1 MPIHSGNHKYMNES
15 RFVNCENVQVSK
27 TKMFLSDIKHS
38 RNELD
43 QVGFIKEI
51 QDNIASMEEVTI
63 MMHSG

>member
-1 MPIHSGNHKYMNES
+1 
-15 RFVNCENVQVSK
+15 
-27 TKMFLSDIKHS
+27 MFLSDIKHS

>member
-1 MPIHSGNHKYMNES
+1 MNES
-15 RFVNCENVQVSK
+15 RYVNYENVQVSK

-63 MMHSG
+63 MTHSG

>member
-1 MPIHSGNHKYMNES
+1 MEVTNRYKS
-15 RFVNCENVQVSK
+15 RNINYENVQVSK

>member
-1 MPIHSGNHKYMNES
+1 MEVTNRYKS
-15 RFVNCENVQVSK
+15 RFANYEDVQVSK

-43 QVGFIKEI
+43 QVSFIKEI
-51 QDNIASMEEVTI
+51 QDNITSMEEVTI

>member
-1 MPIHSGNHKYMNES
+1 MEVTNRYKS
-15 RFVNCENVQVSK
+15 RFVNYEDVQVSK

-51 QDNIASMEEVTI
+51 QDNITSMEEVTI